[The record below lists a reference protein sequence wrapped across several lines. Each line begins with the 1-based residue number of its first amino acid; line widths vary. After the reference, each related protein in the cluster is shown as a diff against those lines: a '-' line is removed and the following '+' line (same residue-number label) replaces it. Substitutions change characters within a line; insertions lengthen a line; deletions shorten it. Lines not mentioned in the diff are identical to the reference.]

1 MVDPVNFEPQLHR
14 RIWEDFIVSSY
25 ANATYVALS
34 PEFLRWQFL
43 DNPANKTG
51 AYTLWLAVH
60 NGEVVAQLGFIP
72 FMGIAPDGTVFK
84 GAYPV
89 NLMARP
95 EFRSTGTSV
104 IGETG

>member
-1 MVDPVNFEPQLHR
+1 MPTMLPSLRNFCAGSSWITRRTKQVRTLFGWQL
-14 RIWEDFIVSSY
+14 
-25 ANATYVALS
+25 
-34 PEFLRWQFL
+34 
-43 DNPANKTG
+43 
-51 AYTLWLAVH
+51 H

-95 EFRSTGTSV
+95 KFRSTGTSV